1 MTRATFKDVL
11 AVGEFRALFA
21 AQLVSVAGDQLARVA
36 VSILVYARTNS
47 PAWTAITYALTFLPD
62 IVSGPLLSGA
72 ADRFPRRS
80 VMVIADVARVVLVA
94 GMAWPGTP
102 LPVVAVLLVA
112 VQMLNAPWTA
122 ARAALL
128 PQVLPGDRFVVGMAV
143 FTVITQTAQVLGF
156 ALGGIIVAAVSPN
169 GALWLDAGTF
179 ACSALVVAYGVR
191 DRRVSGDGMRVSGW
205 FGLSVV
211 LADLR
216 LKALVLLGCVSG
228 FYIAGEAVVAPY
240 AAGIGGGAVAV
251 GLLLAAYSVGNVVGV
266 AVVAR
271 LVPERRRSSLVP
283 LAILSCAPL
292 TVCLAHPGLIV
303 TMILFAC
310 SGAAS
315 AYNLTASTLFV
326 QSVPDTKRGRTFG
339 IAVTAL
345 RVSQGIGVVSAGIV
359 AEYLA
364 PHIVVAFAGLLG
376 MGFAARAG
384 WSWRKA
390 HQDQPA

>member
-1 MTRATFKDVL
+1 MTRATFKDVF
-11 AVGEFRALFA
+11 AVSEFRALFA

-36 VSILVYARTNS
+36 VSLLVYARTRS
-47 PAWTAITYALTFLPD
+47 PAWTAVTYALTFLPD

-72 ADRFPRRS
+72 ADRFSRRS
-80 VMVIADVARVVLVA
+80 VMVVADVTRVVLVA
-94 GMAWPGTP
+94 GMAWPGMP
-102 LPVVAVLLVA
+102 LPGVAVLLVA
-112 VQMLNAPWTA
+112 VQMMNAPWTA

-128 PQVLPGDRFVVGMAV
+128 PQVLPGNRFVVGMAV
-143 FTVITQTAQVLGF
+143 FTVTTQTAQVLGF
-156 ALGGIIVAAVSPN
+156 ALGGLVVAAVSPN
-169 GALWLDAGTF
+169 GALWVDAGTF
-179 ACSALVVAYGVR
+179 ACSALLVWHGVR
-191 DRRVSGDGMRVSGW
+191 DRSLPGQESRVTGW
-205 FGLSVV
+205 FGLALV
-211 LADLR
+211 LADVR
-216 LKALVLLGCVSG
+216 LKALVALGCVSG

-292 TVCLAHPGLIV
+292 TVCLAHPGLAV
-303 TMILFAC
+303 TMLLFAC
-310 SGAAS
+310 SGAAG

-326 QSVPDTKRGRTFG
+326 QSVPDAQRGRTFG

-345 RVSQGIGVVSAGIV
+345 RVSQGIGVVGAGIA
-359 AEYLA
+359 AEYVA

-384 WSWRKA
+384 WSWRRA
-390 HQDQPA
+390 GQDQPA